1 MLVFNEIRQNLVP
14 ASCIAHGMFDG
25 VHIGHQ
31 KVILDA
37 VKRAEDINA
46 LSIAVSFKNH
56 PQSITAKTPAKLITS
71 LDKRLELFEEL
82 GVQAAVILDFNE
94 ELSSLSAQEYLDKI
108 LIDSLN
114 MKSISIGYD
123 HRFGAQ
129 KKGDV
134 KFLEQNSSVYNF
146 EISVMPPVKISGQ
159 LASSSDI
166 RKFIS
171 IGDVTTA
178 SELLGRPFSIK
189 NKIIYGQQRGRMMGF
204 PTINLQMPDNIIEPA
219 AGVYSG
225 IAEIENKSYYSVVNI
240 GKRPTFG
247 DLEENLI
254 EAHLLNFSED
264 VYGKEAEIS
273 FLRRIRDEKKFSSM
287 EELQTQIK
295 IDCELATTYN
305 SEIV

>member
-1 MLVFNEIRQNLVP
+1 
-14 ASCIAHGMFDG
+14 
-25 VHIGHQ
+25 
-31 KVILDA
+31 
-37 VKRAEDINA
+37 
-46 LSIAVSFKNH
+46 
-56 PQSITAKTPAKLITS
+56 
-71 LDKRLELFEEL
+71 
-82 GVQAAVILDFNE
+82 
-94 ELSSLSAQEYLDKI
+94 
-108 LIDSLN
+108 
-114 MKSISIGYD
+114 
-123 HRFGAQ
+123 
-129 KKGDV
+129 
-134 KFLEQNSSVYNF
+134 
-146 EISVMPPVKISGQ
+146 
-159 LASSSDI
+159 
-166 RKFIS
+166 
-171 IGDVTTA
+171 
-178 SELLGRPFSIK
+178 
-189 NKIIYGQQRGRMMGF
+189 MGF

>member
-225 IAEIENKSYYSVVNI
+225 IAEIENK
-240 GKRPTFG
+240 
-247 DLEENLI
+247 
-254 EAHLLNFSED
+254 
-264 VYGKEAEIS
+264 
-273 FLRRIRDEKKFSSM
+273 
-287 EELQTQIK
+287 
-295 IDCELATTYN
+295 
-305 SEIV
+305 